1 MAPNIPSLPSFVCV
15 VSSLVLLSTFPSTSF
30 SNPIKHSSPFSPA
43 ADWQPAGATW
53 YGSRNGSGSDGGA
66 CGYGDLVG
74 KPPFSSMVTAGNP
87 NLFLSGKGCGA
98 CYRVKCT
105 NNSMC
110 SGKSVVVTITDE
122 CPGGPCLKET
132 IHFDLSGSAF
142 GSLAVPGKADQ
153 LMGVGV
159 LAVDYTRAACNYNG
173 YTIAFHVD
181 SGSTAYYFAV
191 VVEYEGG
198 DGDLSSVDLR
208 QGGGGGG
215 LPPQWSSMQQSWG
228 AMWKLN
234 SNYELK
240 PPFSLRLTSLR
251 SHAILVADDVI
262 PVGWR
267 PGMTYWSSLR
277 ASGL

>member
-1 MAPNIPSLPSFVCV
+1 MLY
-15 VSSLVLLSTFPSTSF
+15 T
-30 SNPIKHSSPFSPA
+30 
-43 ADWQPAGATW
+43 
-53 YGSRNGSGSDGGA
+53 GGA

-132 IHFDLSGSAF
+132 IHFDLSGLAF

-159 LAVDYTRAACNYNG
+159 LAVDYTR
-173 YTIAFHVD
+173 
-181 SGSTAYYFAV
+181 
-191 VVEYEGG
+191 
-198 DGDLSSVDLR
+198 
-208 QGGGGGG
+208 
-215 LPPQWSSMQQSWG
+215 
-228 AMWKLN
+228 
-234 SNYELK
+234 
-240 PPFSLRLTSLR
+240 
-251 SHAILVADDVI
+251 
-262 PVGWR
+262 
-267 PGMTYWSSLR
+267 
-277 ASGL
+277 